1 MRVDLVYDLDCPNV
15 AAART
20 ALAEAFVV
28 AGLAPLWNEHCR
40 TDGALPAHVEGYG
53 SPTIL
58 VDGRR
63 YHWRAGGHGALLPPL
78 PRWRQG
84 AATRCD
90 RCRLT
95 PKLAVGRRMS
105 ARAPLRLAA
114 FSAYEAGL
122 PRSCAATTTSRG

>member
-58 VDGRR
+58 VDGRDIMGEP
-63 YHWRAGGHGALLPPL
+63 AGALLPPH
-78 PRWRQG
+78 PGG
-84 AATRCD
+84 AKGPPSDAIVAA
-90 RCRLT
+90 L
-95 PKLAVGRRMS
+95 RRSSPS
-105 ARAPLRLAA
+105 A
-114 FSAYEAGL
+114 SV
-122 PRSCAATTTSRG
+122 